1 MRPEPRRTA
10 ERLGLDQ
17 AAIRWLEAHG
27 HLQRLALSEP
37 EIRARLY
44 HAHLAH
50 LLPRTIPGS
59 RATRSFDGVPLRLV
73 VIRGYR
79 PDD

>member
-1 MRPEPRRTA
+1 MRPEPRKTA

-17 AAIRWLEAHG
+17 GTIRWLDAHG
-27 HLQRLALSEP
+27 RLQGLSLTEP

-50 LLPRTIPGS
+50 VRSESAGDPASSNRSEIGS
-59 RATRSFDGVPLRLV
+59 G
-73 VIRGYR
+73 
-79 PDD
+79 

>member
-1 MRPEPRRTA
+1 MRPPRRTA

-17 AAIRWLEAHG
+17 RTIGWLEAHG
-27 HLQRLALSEP
+27 HLERLARTEP

-50 LLPRTIPGS
+50 LGSEGAGEPVAPDPRP
-59 RATRSFDGVPLRLV
+59 RKPVGVSL
-73 VIRGYR
+73 
-79 PDD
+79 